1 MEVRQAIYT
10 FAEHA
15 KDLLELLRSSERN
28 TVNRGDLDILEVQ
41 LYLLGKE
48 VTKRK
53 EAHASS
59 GKELKDD

>member
-1 MEVRQAIYT
+1 MEIRQAIYA

-15 KDLLELLRSSERN
+15 KDLLGLLRSSEGN
-28 TVNRGDLDILEVQ
+28 TLNRSDLDILEVQ

-53 EAHASS
+53 EANQS
-59 GKELKDD
+59 GGKDLRR